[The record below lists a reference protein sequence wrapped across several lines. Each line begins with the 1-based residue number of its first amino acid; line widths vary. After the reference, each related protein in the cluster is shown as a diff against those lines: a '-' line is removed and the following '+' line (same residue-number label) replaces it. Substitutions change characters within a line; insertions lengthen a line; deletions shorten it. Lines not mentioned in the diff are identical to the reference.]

1 MRDQQIRPADVQRT
15 ALDDPHSAFQE
26 RHRAARAAVLDT
38 PRGRLIDALVECS
51 DIDGYAGLT
60 AAGVAQRAGV
70 TLESFHEYFPDVE
83 RCFVEAVRAGADVVA
98 ARIAEELA
106 LLPPEAGFHARVE
119 SIVTT
124 FCLQVAIEPAFAKL
138 VLAESFRAGPEAV
151 HLRDMAVDRFAEL
164 YRYFY
169 AEARASDPTLPALP
183 DEMFMLIPDA
193 VGERTRRVILA
204 EGAHRV
210 PELATDFIDFANTV
224 LGLPNRP

>member
-1 MRDQQIRPADVQRT
+1 MRDQQIRPADVQHT
-15 ALDDPHSAFQE
+15 ALDDPRTAFEE
-26 RHRAARAAVLDT
+26 RHRATRAAALDT
-38 PRGRLIDALVECS
+38 PRGRLLDALVECS
-51 DIDGYAGLT
+51 ATDGYAGLT
-60 AAGVAQRAGV
+60 AAAIAQRAGA
-70 TLESFHEYFPDVE
+70 TLENFLEYFPDV
-83 RCFVEAVRAGADVVA
+83 RHCFIEAVRTGADIMA
-98 ARIAEELA
+98 TRLSEELA
-106 LLPPEAGFHARVE
+106 QLPPGAGFHARVE

-138 VLAESFRAGPEAV
+138 VLAESFHAGPEAV

-183 DEMFMLIPDA
+183 DERFMLIPDA

-210 PELATDFIDFANTV
+210 PELATEFIDFACTV
-224 LGLPNRP
+224 LELPNRP